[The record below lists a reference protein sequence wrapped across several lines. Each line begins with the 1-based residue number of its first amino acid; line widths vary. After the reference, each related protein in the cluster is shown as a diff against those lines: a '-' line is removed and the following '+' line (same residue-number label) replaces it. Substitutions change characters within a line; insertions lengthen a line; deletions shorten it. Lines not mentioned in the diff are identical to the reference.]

1 MVSVISSFLPAK
13 SFRST
18 KLMTPKAKPVAIL
31 KVNGIMKIVK
41 KQGRPVVISEK
52 LILEAVP

>member
-1 MVSVISSFLPAK
+1 MVSVISSFFPAR

-18 KLMTPKAKPVAIL
+18 KLMTPKARPVAML

-41 KQGRPVVISEK
+41 KQGRPVVTSEK